1 MGRILMADSFL
12 RIAKRICMLGLCAK
26 EMRNMELPR
35 SAFIWKTA
43 GVWTLT
49 VILAVL
55 FLLAGGGK
63 LAGVPKQVD
72 SFAHWGYA
80 SWFLYVIGAIEAAS
94 AIGLLVPRIAVFSVL
109 LLGVTMLGAALTHLV
124 HHEMMAVPVPLVI
137 LGLLVVVG
145 YVRRGPLV
153 ALYERLVDG

>member
-1 MGRILMADSFL
+1 MI
-12 RIAKRICMLGLCAK
+12 
-26 EMRNMELPR
+26 R
-35 SAFIWKTA
+35 SLFNWKQA
-43 GVWTLT
+43 GVWALT
-49 VILAVL
+49 VTLAAL
-55 FLLAGGGK
+55 FLLAGGLK
-63 LAGVPKQVD
+63 LRGSPSQVD

-80 SWFLYVIGAIEAAS
+80 AWFLYVVGAIEAAG
-94 AIGLLVPRIAVFSVL
+94 AIGLVIPRLTGFSVL

-153 ALYERLVDG
+153 ALYERLIDS